1 MGLAYNL
8 DVKYWDDVSTYL
20 SDAFVSSAEFGSQSI
35 FESKVTGMP
44 WFGVWRKS
52 GDINCQGIFPTGE
65 YIIRDAV
72 FINGMYVF
80 CGSYKAYF
88 TDLYGAGNDGYA
100 WDGFLM
106 VLRGYSNEN
115 FDGAPFRYNRA
126 TRAFQG
132 IGNSNGFGILPM
144 RMPLDIQPSAIGDA
158 VATAADDSVGLQAID
173 IYKGSGSPFVGAG
186 ALGEANIKIMTVGF
200 QLVGDPVA
208 QGMQFSTIDYVGFM
222 MYGILL
228 RYGDGAGN
236 PTVND
241 VRTISSP
248 VYLGDPI
255 SSYSAEELS
264 NIQSGSFV
272 VYSSQPSDLFKV
284 SWRATANNSI
294 PTFDPGNTREN
305 INLRDL
311 DVWCGLSFN
320 QKDAGGSWNPS
331 LWTLGY
337 QPDGV
342 NSSPVI
348 PDDLTI
354 NSQGSDWDYF
364 PRRFM
369 DITTFSATDR
379 NVFAGNTFDGCFM
392 IVGDCSVGLDIVGT
406 AVETVPMSIGG
417 FFPMEIMVI
426 YALQNGEPIPDPNDP
441 QNWLGPY
448 MVAHIAGIS
457 AQAKTTIPPP
467 LPFAAEN
474 FWTFPATM
482 APVSTF
488 PNSYAAFGLIP
499 YEYMGVPQDPV
510 LALSTALIY
519 IAVNGIEDAD
529 GGTNSAIFMVAGLNG
544 SSILDFAEIPCLAL
558 SGSVVSEAQTVMPTK
573 WIGKATQT
581 RTFSVL
587 EEDGAKGILDAR
599 NDPAN
604 ADLYT
609 ISNSNNNGE
618 LVGWKSNYQRYGLDG
633 DIAFQQEQVIT
644 SKAQGN
650 STRQGYGF
658 LGYKTGAGP
667 TLVMFDSGRG
677 LFTTPFSDPAT
688 TPSNYSNVMLN
699 EGGDLNANTLPVTNP
714 INTTRM
720 ALTCQWDNDRDQWLF
735 CEQDP
740 ILGTSIISVN
750 SGFSGSSNNN
760 GYLDQSLNF
769 SGAPPNFQLADCHS
783 SLFVPFLMTNNLDG
797 IVLTGGDDP
806 TSSGTGTQFDNTDL
820 TKFGCY
826 SINNGAPSAVTHPAR
841 GLCAAVT
848 SNVQPA
854 ILPFYKISGSTGR
867 EAKVW
872 VDYVLFDGADALIA
886 TKLRERG
893 MKVTIEAVEWFK
905 RKIINKGDLN
915 ISQEEIEVWMRDQ
928 QNEFKQMMQDAER
941 QGRVR
946 KRKSQVSAYG
956 IDMSQVI
963 TPDYE
968 DKEVQEFIKDY
979 IPQSRPPTPEE
990 QRLGKQRKG
999 GYSPEQNSYFDEVF
1013 ED

>member
-20 SDAFVSSAEFGSQSI
+20 SDAFRRSARADGGFPFFGRRG
-35 FESKVTGMP
+35 E
-44 WFGVWRKS
+44 WAGVWS
-52 GDINCQGIFPTGE
+52 QTGAVFCQGIFPTGE
-65 YIIRDAV
+65 YIIRDAK
-72 FINGMYVF
+72 FINGMFVF
-80 CGSYKAYF
+80 CGSYKAF
-88 TDLYGAGNDGYA
+88 FKDLYGTGNDGYA
-100 WDGFLM
+100 WDGFIM

-115 FDGAPFRYNRA
+115 DEGVPFRYDRA

-132 IGNSNGFGILPM
+132 FGNEDAFGILPM
-144 RMPLDIQPSAIGDA
+144 RMPMDIQPSAIGDA

-173 IYKGSGSPFVGAG
+173 IYKFAESPFVGAG
-186 ALGEANIKIMTVGF
+186 FLDEANIKTMAVGF

-222 MYGILL
+222 FYGTLL
-228 RYGDGAGN
+228 KVGN
-236 PTVND
+236 GIGGITID
-241 VRTISSP
+241 DKRQISSP
-248 VYLGDPI
+248 VYLGDPV
-255 SSYSAEELS
+255 SSPTYSPEELA
-264 NIQSGSFV
+264 NIQGGSYM
-272 VYSSQPSDLFKV
+272 VYQSAASDNFKV
-284 SWRATANNSI
+284 SWRATANNTL
-294 PTFDPGNTREN
+294 PTTGLGTD
-305 INLRDL
+305 ILMLRDL
-311 DVWCGLSFN
+311 DEWLGVAIN
-320 QKDAGGSWNPS
+320 QKDVGLDWNPS
-331 LWTLGY
+331 YWEQGSY
-337 QPDGV
+337 PNGD
-342 NSSPVI
+342 NPSPVV
-348 PDDLTI
+348 PFDPLL
-354 NSQGSDWDYF
+354 NSRASDWDYF

-379 NVFAGNTFDGCFM
+379 NIAAGNSYDGCFM

-406 AVETVPMSIGG
+406 AVETVPMCIGG
-417 FFPMEIMVI
+417 FYPFEFIERLLLDPSRTFPPS
-426 YALQNGEPIPDPNDP
+426 EPIG
-441 QNWLGPY
+441 WLGPY

-467 LPFAAEN
+467 GVGSAEN
-474 FWTFPATM
+474 LWTFPATM

-499 YEYMGVPQDPV
+499 YEYMGVPQDPF
-510 LALSTALIY
+510 LALSTAIIY
-519 IAVNGIEDAD
+519 IGVNGVEDAD
-529 GGTNSAIFMVAGLNG
+529 GGTNSAIFMVAGAGL
-544 SSILDFAEIPCLAL
+544 SVIDPVIEVPCLAL

-581 RTFSVL
+581 RTFTVS
-587 EEDGAKGILDAR
+587 EEEGAKGLLDNVGLAQ
-599 NDPAN
+599 DETF
-604 ADLYT
+604 T
-609 ISNSNNNGE
+609 IQNSNNNGE
-618 LVGWKSNYQRYGLDG
+618 LVGWKGNYQRYGLDG
-633 DIAFQQEQVIT
+633 DTLTQIEQSIT
-644 SKAQGN
+644 PKAQGN
-650 STRQGYGF
+650 LTRQGYGF

-667 TLVMFDSGRG
+667 TLVMFDSGGG
-677 LFTTPFSDPAT
+677 LYTTPTTSPAT
-688 TPSNYSNVMLN
+688 TPSNYSNAMLN
-699 EGGDLNANTLPVTNP
+699 EGDDLNRNTLPVTDP

-760 GYLDQSLNF
+760 GYLDQTPNF
-769 SGAPPNFQLADCHS
+769 SGAPPNFRIADCHS

-826 SINNGAPSAVTHPAR
+826 SINNGAPSAVTNAPF
-841 GLCAAVT
+841 GTCPTVT
-848 SNVQPA
+848 SNVQPT

-867 EAKVW
+867 TAKVW

-928 QNEFKQMMQDAER
+928 QDEFKQMMQDAER

-956 IDMSQVI
+956 LDMSQVI

-968 DKEVQEFIKDY
+968 DKEVQEFMKDY
-979 IPQSRPPTPEE
+979 LPTSRPPTPEE
-990 QRLGKQRKG
+990 QRLEKQRKG

>member
-8 DVKYWDDVSTYL
+8 DVEYWDDVSTYL
-20 SDAFVSSAEFGSQSI
+20 SDAFVSSANFLGT
-35 FESKVTGMP
+35 FPFFNGVNGLP
-44 WFGVWRKS
+44 WFGVWQKS
-52 GDINCQGIFPTGE
+52 GDVNCQGIFPTGE

-186 ALGEANIKIMTVGF
+186 AIGEANIKIMTVGF

-228 RYGDGAGN
+228 RYGDGVGSN
-236 PTVND
+236 PTEND

-272 VYSSQPSDLFKV
+272 MYSSQPSDLFKV

-417 FFPMEIMVI
+417 FYPMGYMVT
-426 YALQNGEPIPDPNDP
+426 YALQNGGPWPEPNDP
-441 QNWLGPY
+441 LVWLGAIYGCTHSRDFCTSENYNPT
-448 MVAHIAGIS
+448 A
-457 AQAKTTIPPP
+457 TTIC
-467 LPFAAEN
+467 
-474 FWTFPATM
+474 
-482 APVSTF
+482 
-488 PNSYAAFGLIP
+488 
-499 YEYMGVPQDPV
+499 
-510 LALSTALIY
+510 
-519 IAVNGIEDAD
+519 
-529 GGTNSAIFMVAGLNG
+529 GGEF
-544 SSILDFAEIPCLAL
+544 LDIPCYY
-558 SGSVVSEAQTVMPTK
+558 GS
-573 WIGKATQT
+573 
-581 RTFSVL
+581 RF
-587 EEDGAKGILDAR
+587 
-599 NDPAN
+599 
-604 ADLYT
+604 
-609 ISNSNNNGE
+609 
-618 LVGWKSNYQRYGLDG
+618 
-633 DIAFQQEQVIT
+633 
-644 SKAQGN
+644 
-650 STRQGYGF
+650 
-658 LGYKTGAGP
+658 
-667 TLVMFDSGRG
+667 
-677 LFTTPFSDPAT
+677 
-688 TPSNYSNVMLN
+688 
-699 EGGDLNANTLPVTNP
+699 
-714 INTTRM
+714 
-720 ALTCQWDNDRDQWLF
+720 
-735 CEQDP
+735 
-740 ILGTSIISVN
+740 
-750 SGFSGSSNNN
+750 
-760 GYLDQSLNF
+760 
-769 SGAPPNFQLADCHS
+769 
-783 SLFVPFLMTNNLDG
+783 
-797 IVLTGGDDP
+797 
-806 TSSGTGTQFDNTDL
+806 
-820 TKFGCY
+820 
-826 SINNGAPSAVTHPAR
+826 
-841 GLCAAVT
+841 
-848 SNVQPA
+848 
-854 ILPFYKISGSTGR
+854 
-867 EAKVW
+867 
-872 VDYVLFDGADALIA
+872 
-886 TKLRERG
+886 
-893 MKVTIEAVEWFK
+893 
-905 RKIINKGDLN
+905 N
-915 ISQEEIEVWMRDQ
+915 I
-928 QNEFKQMMQDAER
+928 
-941 QGRVR
+941 
-946 KRKSQVSAYG
+946 
-956 IDMSQVI
+956 
-963 TPDYE
+963 P
-968 DKEVQEFIKDY
+968 
-979 IPQSRPPTPEE
+979 
-990 QRLGKQRKG
+990 
-999 GYSPEQNSYFDEVF
+999 
-1013 ED
+1013 

>member
-1 MGLAYNL
+1 M
-8 DVKYWDDVSTYL
+8 
-20 SDAFVSSAEFGSQSI
+20 
-35 FESKVTGMP
+35 
-44 WFGVWRKS
+44 
-52 GDINCQGIFPTGE
+52 
-65 YIIRDAV
+65 
-72 FINGMYVF
+72 
-80 CGSYKAYF
+80 
-88 TDLYGAGNDGYA
+88 
-100 WDGFLM
+100 
-106 VLRGYSNEN
+106 
-115 FDGAPFRYNRA
+115 
-126 TRAFQG
+126 
-132 IGNSNGFGILPM
+132 
-144 RMPLDIQPSAIGDA
+144 
-158 VATAADDSVGLQAID
+158 
-173 IYKGSGSPFVGAG
+173 
-186 ALGEANIKIMTVGF
+186 
-200 QLVGDPVA
+200 
-208 QGMQFSTIDYVGFM
+208 
-222 MYGILL
+222 
-228 RYGDGAGN
+228 
-236 PTVND
+236 
-241 VRTISSP
+241 
-248 VYLGDPI
+248 
-255 SSYSAEELS
+255 
-264 NIQSGSFV
+264 
-272 VYSSQPSDLFKV
+272 YSSQPSDLFKV

-294 PTFDPGNTREN
+294 PTLGASTREN
-305 INLRDL
+305 LNLRDL
-311 DVWCGLSFN
+311 DVWFGIAFN
-320 QKDAGGSWNPS
+320 QKDDMSIDWNPG
-331 LWTLGY
+331 WWEMGY

-342 NSSPVI
+342 N
-348 PDDLTI
+348 PDPFALPNPLDI

-369 DITTFSATDR
+369 DITTFSATDQ
-379 NVFAGNTFDGCFM
+379 NKVAGNTFDGCFM

-406 AVETVPMSIGG
+406 AVETVPMFIGG
-417 FFPMEIMVI
+417 FYPMEYMVR
-426 YALQNGEPIPDPNDP
+426 YTLQNGVPIPFPDPML
-441 QNWLGPY
+441 WLGPY
-448 MVAHIAGIS
+448 MVATIAGIS
-457 AQAKTTIPPP
+457 AQAKTGPGS
-467 LPFAAEN
+467 AQN
-474 FWTFPATM
+474 SWTFPATM

-499 YEYMGVPQDPV
+499 YEYMGVPQDPD
-510 LALSTALIY
+510 LALSTAIIY
-519 IAVNGIEDAD
+519 IGVNGVEDAD
-529 GGTNSAIFMVAGLNG
+529 GGTNSAIFMVAGSGL
-544 SSILDFAEIPCLAL
+544 SILDPFAEIPCLAL

-587 EEDGAKGILDAR
+587 EEDGAKGILDAN

-604 ADLYT
+604 AGFYT

-633 DIAFQQEQVIT
+633 DIAFQQQQVIT
-644 SKAQGN
+644 PKAQGN

-677 LFTTPFSDPAT
+677 LFTTPTTSPAT

-826 SINNGAPSAVTHPAR
+826 SINNGAPSAVTPYAPI

-848 SNVQPA
+848 SNVQPT

-928 QNEFKQMMQDAER
+928 QDEFKQMMQDAER

-956 IDMSQVI
+956 LDMSQVI

-990 QRLGKQRKG
+990 QRLEKQRKG